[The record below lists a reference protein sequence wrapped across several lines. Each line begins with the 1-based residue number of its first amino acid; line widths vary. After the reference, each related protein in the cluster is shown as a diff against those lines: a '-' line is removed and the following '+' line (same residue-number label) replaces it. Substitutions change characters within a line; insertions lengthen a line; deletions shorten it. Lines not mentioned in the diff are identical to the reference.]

1 VDEKKFKLAFVLLLV
16 AAVSAFFVAMVRP
29 FLMTIL
35 LAAILS
41 GLVQP
46 LYRALLRLFR
56 GRRSAASVLTL
67 LIVLVAVVG
76 PLLTFLG
83 VLASQAFQI
92 AQSVGPWIERQLRE
106 PDNFT
111 RLQERFPL
119 LERLEPYREEITSRL
134 GQAVGAIGNF
144 LVGGLSAMTRGT
156 VTFFFH
162 FFLLLFTMFF
172 FLKDGGAILDRI
184 LCYVPLDEDDKR
196 RIVDKFTSVTRATLK
211 GTFVIGIIQG
221 SLAGAALAVAG
232 IEGAVFWG
240 TVMTVLS
247 IIPGVGT
254 ALVWVPAAVYLFAV
268 GRVAA
273 AVVLTLFCALVVG
286 SVDNFLR
293 PRLVGRDVKMHQLLI
308 LFGTLGGILLF
319 GLVGFII
326 GPVVAVLFVTIWDI
340 YRVVLQDALDNKDG
354 KG

>member
-1 VDEKKFKLAFVLLLV
+1 MDEKKFKLAFVLLLV